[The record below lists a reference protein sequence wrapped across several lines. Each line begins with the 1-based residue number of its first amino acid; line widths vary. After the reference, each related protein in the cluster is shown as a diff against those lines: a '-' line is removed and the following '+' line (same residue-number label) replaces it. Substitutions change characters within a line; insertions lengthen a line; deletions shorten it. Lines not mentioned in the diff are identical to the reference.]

1 MATQLMK
8 RTVIVPWVI
17 LLIGLTQASALV
29 QEERLAMALTG
40 SVIHQDGSPPLVP
53 TRVVLRCAGR
63 VSQETVT
70 SGAGVFSFD
79 ISGDPVPGRVATD
92 VEALVSDPAE
102 LENQCLM
109 NTRDFTSCDIRL
121 AGRQEYSANR
131 IKLGRRSP
139 LDDPWVGTIVIRQP
153 VLSVGTTIAV
163 KALLIPE
170 AARMSL
176 ERAIQELRAPEPE
189 FGIAA
194 RELTKA
200 LDLHPRF
207 AVAWQLLGEVR
218 GRMRDPV
225 GARDAFEKAVSM
237 DGSYSKPLL
246 SLARLDLYEEK
257 WEDAATHAQA
267 VLQLNPSCPQALYF
281 SGIANYYS
289 GWLGPAERDFQSLK
303 ETGFAKSYP
312 IALFH
317 LGTIHTRRGDRT
329 AAAEEFELYLEWMPR
344 ELMPKGQYEWTIH
357 LVAQMKASA
366 EPERKIKLP
375 RRGAGRRR

>member
-40 SVIHQDGSPPLVP
+40 SVMHQDGSPPLVP

-79 ISGDPVPGRVATD
+79 ISADPVPGRVATD

-237 DGSYSKPLL
+237 DGSYSKP
-246 SLARLDLYEEK
+246 
-257 WEDAATHAQA
+257 
-267 VLQLNPSCPQALYF
+267 
-281 SGIANYYS
+281 
-289 GWLGPAERDFQSLK
+289 
-303 ETGFAKSYP
+303 
-312 IALFH
+312 
-317 LGTIHTRRGDRT
+317 RR
-329 AAAEEFELYLEWMPR
+329 PR
-344 ELMPKGQYEWTIH
+344 
-357 LVAQMKASA
+357 
-366 EPERKIKLP
+366 
-375 RRGAGRRR
+375 